1 MITKIITFPFRYLF
15 ARLKKSIGRLDT
27 LKIEPLYAF
36 GNEKK
41 VLFKGRVVES
51 YRQSKPS
58 PRKNYLQNLLAA
70 IRRYAGSSVPDVK
83 VEVSYHQ
90 QKKILESDPEGIIS
104 CIFKH
109 TDESIPENDFI
120 ISRLIPEEGIRP
132 ERDQV
137 KSRVIRY
144 HSQHPTGIISDI
156 DDTVL
161 ISHATR
167 IGKKIWLSISKN
179 AYTRRPFPGVS
190 KFYKALSE
198 NDQNP
203 FFYVSSSDWNLFDL
217 IRDFLNYR
225 EIPNGPILLKDLHVN
240 LRNIWKSGGGSHQHK
255 LEKIRM
261 LLELYPGMMFVL
273 IGDSGQH
280 DPELYAEII
289 ESHPGR
295 IKAVYI
301 REIKIIKD
309 QRRKLLE
316 ARMKDPAA
324 PDITFVQ
331 NTEQAMQHARNH
343 GIIK

>member
-1 MITKIITFPFRYLF
+1 
-15 ARLKKSIGRLDT
+15 
-27 LKIEPLYAF
+27 
-36 GNEKK
+36 
-41 VLFKGRVVES
+41 
-51 YRQSKPS
+51 
-58 PRKNYLQNLLAA
+58 
-70 IRRYAGSSVPDVK
+70 VPDVK
-83 VEVSYHQ
+83 VEVSLHQ

-109 TDESIPENDFI
+109 TDENIPENDLI
-120 ISRLIPEEGIRP
+120 ISRLVPQEGIIP
-132 ERDQV
+132 ERDEV
-137 KSRVIRY
+137 KSRVLRY
-144 HSQHPTGIISDI
+144 HSQHPIGIISDI

-190 KFYKALSE
+190 VFYKALSE
-198 NDQNP
+198 NDKNP

-225 EIPNGPILLKDLHVN
+225 DIPAGPLLLKDLHVD

-255 LEKIRM
+255 LGKINM
-261 LLELYPGMMFVL
+261 LLELYPGMKFIL

-280 DPELYAEII
+280 DPELYAGII

-301 REIKIIKD
+301 REIKKIED

-316 ARMKDPAA
+316 AKMKDPAT

-331 NTEQAMQHARNH
+331 NTEQAIQHARNH
-343 GIIK
+343 GII